1 MCNIY
6 TGFSQA
12 TLVLSPE
19 NAPRFSRDPPPQSE
33 LSLSL
38 LSRAACETAVVSPW
52 MNSLADKAHDSGK
65 KLLLLNLI
73 ETSIPVSFT
82 HTGGNVMLLDPTKK
96 CHRPP
101 R

>member
-1 MCNIY
+1 MSLFFPC
-6 TGFSQA
+6 
-12 TLVLSPE
+12 
-19 NAPRFSRDPPPQSE
+19 PPPQSE
-33 LSLSL
+33 LSLSP
-38 LSRAACETAVVSPW
+38 LSRAACEAAVVSPW

-65 KLLLLNLI
+65 KLLLLNVI